1 MITTTRRRTRSL
13 EQCPD
18 GVWMVEA
25 DDWFKG
31 PQPQPVELGVL
42 ARQLAEVLHALRSR
56 QVTKLR

>member
-1 MITTTRRRTRSL
+1 
-13 EQCPD
+13 
-18 GVWMVEA
+18 MVEA

-56 QVTKLR
+56 QVKKLR